1 MRMNGLV
8 VATHTPFT
16 ADGMLNLAAVEK
28 QAAHFIKHKLEIAFI
43 GGSTGES
50 QSLSLDERLQ
60 LAKRWFEVVRGSPL
74 KVVVH
79 VGANSLVDA
88 RALASQ
94 AEALGAVAIAA
105 FAPSYFKPRSVE
117 CLSSCCAEIAAAAP
131 KTPFYYYDIPSMTGV
146 SFPMHEFLAVAGAR
160 IPTLAGIKY
169 TNSDL
174 GSYQQ
179 CLHAEGGRFDVP
191 YGTDEW
197 ILAALALGA
206 RGAVGSTYN
215 FAAPLYQRLIAA
227 FQKGDLAAAQREQ
240 LRSVQLVRLL
250 NVYGYMGS
258 AKALMAMLDVDV
270 GPARLPNVALT
281 AEQVKDLQAR
291 LEQLGFFDWL
301 QA

>member
-1 MRMNGLV
+1 MKMHGLV
-8 VATHTPFT
+8 VAAHTPFT
-16 ADGMLNLAAVEK
+16 ADGTLNLAAVEK
-28 QAAHFIKHKLEIAFI
+28 QAAHFMKHKLEIAFI

-60 LAKRWFEVVRGSPL
+60 LATRWFEVVRGSPL

-79 VGANSLVDA
+79 VGSNSLPEA
-88 RALASQ
+88 CALARQ
-94 AEALGAVAIAA
+94 AEKLGAAAVAA
-105 FAPSYFKPRSVE
+105 FAPCYFKPRSVE
-117 CLSSCCAEIAAAAP
+117 VLSAFCAEIAAAAP
-131 KTPFYYYDIPSMTGV
+131 ATPFYYYDIPCMTGV
-146 SFPMHEFLAVAGAR
+146 SLPMHEFLAVAGPR
-160 IPTLAGIKY
+160 IPNLAGIKY

-179 CLHAEGGRFDVP
+179 CLHAEGGRYDVP

-206 RGAVGSTYN
+206 QGAVGSTYN

-227 FQKGDLAAAQREQ
+227 FQKGDLAGAQREQ

-258 AKALMAMLDVDV
+258 AKALMAMLDVEV

-281 AEQVKDLQAR
+281 AEQAKDLQAR
-291 LEQLGFFDWL
+291 LEQLGFFDWIK
-301 QA
+301 